1 MRQWRSPEGGDGGGD
16 DDGGGGSGA
25 EEGNSEVPTVLVRVM
40 QLEREAAMV
49 GMSVVTAGVQ
59 VVV

>member
-1 MRQWRSPEGGDGGGD
+1 MRQWRSPDGGDGGGD

-40 QLEREAAMV
+40 QLDREAVMV